1 MDHQG
6 SSEGTCHPPACSLFP
21 MSLGGEECRPV
32 TRPLRMSLPQW
43 QPTAHIH
50 PGSPQQEEKS
60 HFATFCDLVREPCW
74 REGGGMEL
82 REVLFTELTGFLV
95 FKNPKCKT
103 CYQIIENSIFI
114 YSVLPK
120 TGKTWQHF
128 LVSKRL
134 RKE

>member
-1 MDHQG
+1 
-6 SSEGTCHPPACSLFP
+6 
-21 MSLGGEECRPV
+21 
-32 TRPLRMSLPQW
+32 
-43 QPTAHIH
+43 
-50 PGSPQQEEKS
+50 
-60 HFATFCDLVREPCW
+60 
-74 REGGGMEL
+74 MEL
-82 REVLFTELTGFLV
+82 RREVVFTKLTGFLV

-134 RKE
+134 RKEYRKQEAMQAVLPSPLDTMAGHTGGSWLCFG

>member
-1 MDHQG
+1 
-6 SSEGTCHPPACSLFP
+6 
-21 MSLGGEECRPV
+21 
-32 TRPLRMSLPQW
+32 
-43 QPTAHIH
+43 
-50 PGSPQQEEKS
+50 
-60 HFATFCDLVREPCW
+60 
-74 REGGGMEL
+74 MEL
-82 REVLFTELTGFLV
+82 GTEVLFTSLTEFLV

-134 RKE
+134 RKEKTGNFAGSAAFSSDTTVGHTGAPACVSG